1 METLFG
7 RKRRANKE
15 DGHVSRRAGTT
26 GTSDTQPGQGSSR
39 DMTNLTPQRSH
50 ASHASQSNASVGSMP
65 ETPLTESLTKSTI
78 RVVPSPMAATGQ
90 PRDSGAAALRRS
102 VLSNLSEARVS
113 RPADADV
120 ERMFRDLMDRR
131 DLLTSSGDSLPL
143 DTSQNIANFNMD
155 KKWTL
160 VYNDLLT
167 ERNAERESEKT
178 FRGFPAPTITAPA
191 QQSTMVLMRNSP
203 EWFIKKFMDGTVTS
217 RHIESLAVTLRTCAI
232 GWLQNFVEAKG
243 TPVLSSFLAGLHSHN
258 PPSEQDIVLEY
269 EVLKAFRSLFNSKP
283 GAHDA
288 LQHPKCISGI
298 TQSLVSSQLSTRKQA
313 ADILLFLCHWEK
325 PEGHRLV
332 LQGMDDLCATRNL
345 PGRFHGWFTALESA
359 IDGRGR
365 MGSLVGASDEVRRLQ
380 MSSMPESGLTEYVA
394 NNMFLI
400 NAIVNSDIVDN
411 LRTRVQLRKQ
421 MAESNLPRIMAKMRT
436 LNTPDLDM
444 QLSVYEKGA
453 AADQEELLETAGADA
468 REMIDPETLVRAV
481 LQRVQDTRARDF
493 FVSSLQN
500 LLRIQREGPDLEH
513 SYQLVNSMI
522 STVAQD
528 RNGAATEGNLE
539 SLLGTSVANVLGRFA
554 EQDLLERVQAEL
566 HNVRVELQERDA
578 EAKRLRHQLESSQG
592 GLVGKLQAQVAEL
605 QQDLALS
612 RENSIAVQRDMEEME
627 RTYVDRILNLELG
640 LRENA
645 AMLKQYEENSSGAFA
660 QFDRQVLR
668 DSLERQ
674 VERSR
679 TIRKLV
685 TTNGRQEA
693 LPPMQSSAGTMEV
706 ASHKQRSTDSE
717 FWESLPSIA
726 QEESQP
732 TSDAGSPKRSSLV
745 PSNTVTPTLPPRS
758 ASRYVS
764 STSQRSP
771 SGDAERIGSAMLDMD
786 TSVTAA
792 PASQDALPSSPD
804 ENEWSLQAVLAS
816 GMARNTDLQARM
828 KQVRD
833 ARIRRRNESQPTTP
847 EKGADH
853 ESKSVSS
860 STHEQVPTQVL
871 SPTLSAQSAESAPT
885 KDASAPPPPPPPPPA
900 PGLPSSSGLVSGPI
914 ASFPTGEEG
923 IPPPPPPPPP
933 DAGLAANRQAP
944 TVNPSHNANLMAQL
958 RARVQSS
965 EAKSPENQDSLLG
978 VRTSY
983 VSESSAT
990 AGPVHP
996 PPAPPLMGM
1005 AGNLRK
1011 GVMDMAKNRMKQV
1024 QWDKLSAEHASNTIW
1039 GTNDDYELRLR
1050 EVFVSEG
1057 VFDAIEEEFKAK
1069 EASKKL
1075 VAAVKKDQKELET
1088 HLNYAT
1094 RQGIEMVLKRIKSRL
1109 TDHKQCT
1116 PEEVAHLIIHC
1127 DPQVRDQSILTEL
1140 LRYYPESETK
1150 GRLGEYKNA
1159 SDEQLRLLHPADR
1172 LVVLLMTV
1180 PHLKEKVKGLL
1191 YMTKY
1196 ADTVELIRTGLNK
1209 IQHGSEAIM
1218 NAPKFAELL
1227 SVVLMFGNFLNAT
1240 GIKGGAFGF
1249 RISSI
1254 NKLVDTKAGDGTTL
1268 LHFVQRVV
1276 SQHFPS
1282 LDGFTEELQAA
1293 TEACRVQLLDLKHD
1307 LAELKSGNTQHKKEL
1322 DRLLGEHEGNWED
1335 PYAKLML
1342 PFLQQTTQEL
1352 SKLHDVI
1359 QHTERVFHEALRF
1372 YGEGPD
1378 PIRRG
1383 FVAPK
1388 TMPTEEF
1395 FGIFKEFVAAYR
1407 KCKTDNAVRAQQR
1420 AAEAA
1425 RRAAASERDRD
1436 RKATQRRKEA
1446 GVDDN
1451 AVLESL
1457 LGSLRAS
1464 GGTPMRK
1471 RRSARH
1477 NARKATAELRSFTL
1491 NGDSGDA
1498 PPQSPSSMAAVM
1510 LAKLQREPDD
1520 SNSIPTQPSSAPTSR
1535 PERRRERRERT
1546 SVPDSLD
1553 KPSPSNSQT
1562 DTLSNASST
1571 PKSPQHS
1578 QSMERDV
1585 FDSVEINTT
1594 PTDLSELTIMS
1605 PSSLYA
1611 TPERVHPTAGGA
1623 RTGSPSSMHS
1633 SDILDIEPSSK

>member
-1 METLFG
+1 
-7 RKRRANKE
+7 
-15 DGHVSRRAGTT
+15 
-26 GTSDTQPGQGSSR
+26 
-39 DMTNLTPQRSH
+39 MTNLTPQRSH
-50 ASHASQSNASVGSMP
+50 ASLSNASVGSMP

-113 RPADADV
+113 RPPDADV

-131 DLLTSSGDSLPL
+131 DLLTSSGDSLPF
-143 DTSQNIANFNMD
+143 DTSQNIASFNVD

-167 ERNAERESEKT
+167 ERNAEREREKT
-178 FRGFPAPTITAPA
+178 FRAFPAPAITAPA

-217 RHIESLAVTLRTCAI
+217 KHIESLAVTLRTCAI

-243 TPVLSSFLAGLHSHN
+243 TPVLSSFLAGLHSHD
-258 PPSEQDIVLEY
+258 PPSEQDVALEY

-298 TQSLVSSQLSTRKQA
+298 TQSLVSPQLSTRKQA

-332 LQGMDDLCATRNL
+332 LQGMDDLCFARNL
-345 PGRFHGWFTALESA
+345 PGRFDGWFTALESA

-411 LRTRVQLRKQ
+411 LRRRVQLRKQ

-453 AADQEELLETAGADA
+453 AADQEELLETADADA
-468 REMIDPETLVRAV
+468 REMIDPETLVQAV

-500 LLRIQREGPDLEH
+500 LLRIRREGPDLEH

-528 RNGAATEGNLE
+528 RNGAATEGDLE

-578 EAKRLRHQLESSQG
+578 EAKRLRHELESSQG

-612 RENSIAVQRDMEEME
+612 RENTIAVQRDMEEME

-645 AMLKQYEENSSGAFA
+645 ALLKQYEEDSSGAFA

-693 LPPMQSSAGTMEV
+693 LPPMQSSADIMGV

-732 TSDAGSPKRSSLV
+732 TSTDTNRSASGSKRSSLV

-758 ASRYVS
+758 ASRHVS
-764 STSQRSP
+764 STTQRST

-786 TSVTAA
+786 TSVTAT
-792 PASQDALPSSPD
+792 PTKQDALPSSPD

-816 GMARNTDLQARM
+816 GMARNADLQARM
-828 KQVRD
+828 KQVRA

-847 EKGADH
+847 EKGV
-853 ESKSVSS
+853 ERGSESVSS
-860 STHEQVPTQVL
+860 PTPEQVTTQAE
-871 SPTLSAQSAESAPT
+871 SPTLSTQSAQYAPIE
-885 KDASAPPPPPPPPPA
+885 DASAPPPPPPPPPPPA
-900 PGLPSSSGLVSGPI
+900 PGLPGSSGIVSAPT
-914 ASFPTGEEG
+914 APLPTGEEG
-923 IPPPPPPPPP
+923 IPPPPPPPP
-933 DAGLAANRQAP
+933 DAGPAANRQAP
-944 TVNPSHNANLMAQL
+944 AVTPSHNANLMAQL
-958 RARVQSS
+958 RARVQST
-965 EAKSPENQDSLLG
+965 EAKSAENHDSLLG

-983 VSESSAT
+983 ASESLAM

-1005 AGNLRK
+1005 AGNPRK

-1075 VAAVKKDQKELET
+1075 VTAVKKDQKELET

-1109 TDHKQCT
+1109 TDNKQCT

-1127 DPQVRDQSILTEL
+1127 DPQVCDQSILTEL

-1191 YMTKY
+1191 YMTRY
-1196 ADTVELIRTGLNK
+1196 ADTVDLIRTGLNK

-1268 LHFVQRVV
+1268 LHFVERVV

-1322 DRLLGEHEGNWED
+1322 DRLLGEHEGNLED

-1342 PFLQQTTQEL
+1342 PFLQQSTQEL
-1352 SKLHDVI
+1352 SKLHDLI

-1395 FGIFKEFVAAYR
+1395 FGIFKEFLAAYR

-1425 RRAAASERDRD
+1425 RRAAALERDRD

-1477 NARKATAELRSFTL
+1477 IARKATAELRSFTL
-1491 NGDSGDA
+1491 NGDSSDA

-1520 SNSIPTQPSSAPTSR
+1520 SGSIPTQTSSAPTSR

-1546 SVPDSLD
+1546 SVPNSLD
-1553 KPSPSNSQT
+1553 KPSPSNSQS
-1562 DTLSNASST
+1562 DTQSNASPT
-1571 PKSPQHS
+1571 PTSPQNS
-1578 QSMERDV
+1578 KSTERDV
-1585 FDSVEINTT
+1585 FDSAEIHTT
-1594 PTDLSELTIMS
+1594 PADLSESTIVS
-1605 PSSLYA
+1605 PRSLQEPTPSSLYA
-1611 TPERVHPTAGGA
+1611 TPERVHQKADRGL
-1623 RTGSPSSMHS
+1623 TGSPSSMHS
-1633 SDILDIEPSSK
+1633 SDVLDVDPCST